1 MSDKLSKIDLARIDL
16 WTAHDMVFVVKDR
29 GPHPVT
35 IPRFTACHKPRYTH
49 KLKEQCDRRSVRWR
63 DEPGPTRAPDDRIV
77 CVVLQ
82 GQERF
87 VWRSDVLTEAEYAAA
102 READRATLAGLL

>member
-1 MSDKLSKIDLARIDL
+1 MSGKLSKVDLARIEL
-16 WTAHDMVFVVKDR
+16 WTACDMVFVVKDR
-29 GPHPVT
+29 GRYPVT
-35 IPRFTACHKPRYTH
+35 IPQFTACHKPRYTR
-49 KLKEQCDRRSVRWR
+49 KIKEQCNRYDTKWR
-63 DEPGPTRAPDDRIV
+63 DDHGPPRAPDDRVV

-87 VWRSDVLTEAEYAAA
+87 VWRSDVLTEAEYAEA